1 MFAKQIWKF
10 RWVSLLL
17 LLSTVSWV
25 VLVPWYGKCCC
36 CCAPNANV
44 IEFESKLVS
53 NTCGIMQRMFTILYY
68 IASSLLLFLRAR
80 QRRCWKRRKEEK
92 LETFSH
98 FFLFCRRHDA
108 HTRHTHRHDI
118 HIHDKVEFTYARGGA
133 QGCFTPSPNSAILN
147 CNVIKL
153 YPFWVSLPGNKI
165 RNFSFSYFIS
175 FPSLKIDILNSRNSE
190 FSYIFDN
197 VEFFQWNSSWSVG
210 TSVECRR
217 PARGGC
223 RQTLSQVWGWHRIC
237 TVARKKITKLVSP
250 AGSILIDAHHRPSTW
265 KDIDDI

>member
-68 IASSLLLFLRAR
+68 IASSLSYFFLRAR
-80 QRRCWKRRKEEK
+80 QRRCWKKGK
-92 LETFSH
+92 KNTTWNF
-98 FFLFCRRHDA
+98 FPFLFILSSRWRTHETHSSSWYTWQSWVHICSRRR
-108 HTRHTHRHDI
+108 TRMFHSFAEI
-118 HIHDKVEFTYARGGA
+118 PPY
-133 QGCFTPSPNSAILN
+133 SN

-165 RNFSFSYFIS
+165 RNFSFSYFVS
-175 FPSLKIDILNSRNSE
+175 FSSPKIDILNSLNSE

-197 VEFFQWNSSWSVG
+197 VEFFQWNSSGSRHECGMSTIGTRLLQANAMPSVRL
-210 TSVECRR
+210 TSNLHSGKE
-217 PARGGC
+217 
-223 RQTLSQVWGWHRIC
+223 
-237 TVARKKITKLVSP
+237 KKITKLVSP
-250 AGSILIDAHHRPSTW
+250 AGSILIDAHHRPSSW